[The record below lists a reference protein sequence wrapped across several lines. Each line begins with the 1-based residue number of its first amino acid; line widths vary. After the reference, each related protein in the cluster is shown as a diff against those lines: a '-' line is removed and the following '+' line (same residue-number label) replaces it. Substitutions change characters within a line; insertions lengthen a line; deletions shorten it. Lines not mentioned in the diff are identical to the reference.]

1 MIYSAALAFLLAYN
15 NSLVLL
21 GPTAWGSGAGP
32 RKSLAIALVGQML
45 GVATSNIHP
54 LKIGAVEF
62 FYISALYIA
71 LTAAKISLPVAV
83 VTYAIYKPSLDAVL
97 FWLLSPAVALS
108 VYIYCKATSGRYMTP
123 LTLFAVMYAF
133 GYNNLALFAE
143 NYVLTIATA
152 AVGTYLGIRY
162 SRWVLDLAALRPRV
176 VNSVNLATATAA
188 ALGVTLGIPISF
200 TLAAYSAL
208 LTVSLRYQVRVV
220 KAEKFIKAYLS
231 IAAAVVAAAIFLFLR
246 QLLQL
251 QTPQA
256 T

>member
-1 MIYSAALAFLLAYN
+1 MIYPAVLAFLLAYN

-32 RKSLAIALVGQML
+32 RRSFAIALAGQML
-45 GVATSNIHP
+45 GMATSNLQP
-54 LKIGAVEF
+54 LKIGTAEF
-62 FYISALYIA
+62 FYISALYVA

-83 VTYAIYKPSLDAVL
+83 VTYAIHRPSLDAAL

-108 VYIYCKATSGRYMTP
+108 AYAYEAVGGRYTTL

-143 NYVLTIATA
+143 NYALTAVA
-152 AVGTYLGIRY
+152 AAAGTYLGLSY
-162 SRWVLDLAALRPRV
+162 SRWVLDLAALRSKV
-176 VNSVNLATATAA
+176 ANSVNLAAATAA
-188 ALGVTLGIPISF
+188 ALGTALGIPISF
-200 TLAAYSAL
+200 TLVAYSAL
-208 LTVSLRYQVRVV
+208 LVTSLRHRIRVIKV
-220 KAEKFIKAYLS
+220 EKFVKAYLS
-231 IAAAVVAAAIFLFLR
+231 IAVAVVAAAIFPALR

-251 QTPQA
+251 QAPQA